1 MISIGARYPG
11 FNVIKLRA
19 KGGMPVAF
27 ADFEVLDTWELN
39 AGNLMFYMLIQQA
52 FIHISSIVLC

>member
-1 MISIGARYPG
+1 MFILLVHNHPLNRFLEKLMTSIGSRYPG

-27 ADFEVLDTWELN
+27 ADFEVPHAQYWHFPFQL
-39 AGNLMFYMLIQQA
+39 
-52 FIHISSIVLC
+52 

>member
-1 MISIGARYPG
+1 MALIGARYPG

-27 ADFEVLDTWELN
+27 ADFEVP
-39 AGNLMFYMLIQQA
+39 QA
-52 FIHISSIVLC
+52 